1 MKSDKEIPKRQTIF
15 LTRNGRTFYDCSL
28 PGVGW
33 GEVRGRVGRV
43 LCRLQN
49 KQIRLPWNADFNNFN
64 KTAPKATDLIFAG
77 AVDL

>member
-1 MKSDKEIPKRQTIF
+1 MKSDKEIPKRQTVF
-15 LTRNGRTFYDCSL
+15 LIRNGRTFYDCSL

-43 LCRLQN
+43 LQN
-49 KQIRLPWNADFNNFN
+49 KQIRLPRNADFSTFN
-64 KTAPKATDLIFAG
+64 KTAPNATDLIFAG

>member
-1 MKSDKEIPKRQTIF
+1 MKSDKEIPKRQTVF

-49 KQIRLPWNADFNNFN
+49 KENRLPWNADFNNFS

-77 AVDL
+77 VVDL